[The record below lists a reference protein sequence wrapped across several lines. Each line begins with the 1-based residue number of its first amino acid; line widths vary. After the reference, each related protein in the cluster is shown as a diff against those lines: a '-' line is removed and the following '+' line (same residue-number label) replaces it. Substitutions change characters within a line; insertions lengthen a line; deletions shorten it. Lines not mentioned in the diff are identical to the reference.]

1 MAEEKLDRHTD
12 PSGLL
17 ESLRAGSGGRPYLGN
32 LADVD
37 RILREFAS
45 DVITRFDE
53 VGHGVLT
60 PSDASAVVQQ
70 LGSVPVPTPPS
81 ATPTPVASPDHP
93 QLLSIGEP
101 VRADL
106 PGGVS
111 AVLTVSGPV
120 TVAPPPGSTP
130 PEPVQGT
137 LTVTITSVSGT
148 LTVHAS
154 DLTSRS
160 EMGKTVP
167 LSALGAADVT
177 ASPGHPATIQMR
189 GIYTDGAAQ
198 ITWASGGKAI
208 AVWDFNIETD

>member
-1 MAEEKLDRHTD
+1 MSSSDRTR
-12 PSGLL
+12 SG
-17 ESLRAGSGGRPYLGN
+17 RARIALSAILAAGLTTALAACSSGNTATPP
-32 LADVD
+32 
-37 RILREFAS
+37 
-45 DVITRFDE
+45 
-53 VGHGVLT
+53 T

-111 AVLTVSGPV
+111 AVLTASGPV

-148 LTVHAS
+148 LTVHTS

>member
-1 MAEEKLDRHTD
+1 MSSSDRTR
-12 PSGLL
+12 SG
-17 ESLRAGSGGRPYLGN
+17 RARIALSAILAAGLTTALAACSSGNTATPR
-32 LADVD
+32 
-37 RILREFAS
+37 
-45 DVITRFDE
+45 
-53 VGHGVLT
+53 T